1 MMRGKRR
8 TYRSW
13 KHRVNIPLPHGPYN
27 KIYITYYYIVM
38 LLYCYVIILLYCYIN
53 NIIKYITFIC
63 NEINIVD
70 AGYHI

>member
-8 TYRSW
+8 TYKSW
-13 KHRVNIPLPHGPYN
+13 KHKVNIPLPHGPYN
-27 KIYITYYYIVM
+27 KIYITYYYIV
-38 LLYCYVIILLYCYIN
+38 
-53 NIIKYITFIC
+53 KYITFIS